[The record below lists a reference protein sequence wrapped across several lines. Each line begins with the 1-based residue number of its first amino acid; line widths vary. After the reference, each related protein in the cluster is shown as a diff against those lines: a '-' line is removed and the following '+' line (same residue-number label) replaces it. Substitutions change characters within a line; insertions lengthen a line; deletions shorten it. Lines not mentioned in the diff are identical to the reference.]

1 MFVKRFDLEAT
12 RHRGL
17 ATTMLAL
24 IFTGLLASSGARAQ
38 APGQGD
44 PQAGQAKSMTC
55 AACHGADGNSVNPEW
70 PSLASQHAGYSVRQ
84 LYAYKNGER
93 NNVLMVG
100 QAMTLSDQ
108 DKLDLAAYYAQQTL
122 KPLTAGAGD
131 LSLGER
137 LYRGGNPQTG
147 VSACIACHGPR
158 GLGNPTSGYPRV
170 SGQHAR
176 YLYDTLTHYAEGSRQ
191 SDGGV
196 LGQMMR
202 SIAGRMTDD
211 EKQAVAAYMQG
222 LQ

>member
-1 MFVKRFDLEAT
+1 MFVKLFGQKAT
-12 RHRGL
+12 PHGGL
-17 ATTMLAL
+17 AAIILTL
-24 IFTGLLASSGARAQ
+24 ISLGLFAGATARAE
-38 APGQGD
+38 GD
-44 PQAGQAKSMTC
+44 PQAGQAKSVTC

-70 PSLASQHAGYSVRQ
+70 PSLAGQHAGYSVRQ
-84 LYAYKNGER
+84 LQAYKNGQR
-93 NNVLMVG
+93 DNVLMVG
-100 QAMTLSDQ
+100 QVMALSEQ
-108 DKLDLAAYYAQQTL
+108 DKLDLSAFYAEQTL
-122 KPLTAGAGD
+122 KPLTAGSGD

-158 GLGNPTSGYPRV
+158 GLGNPTSDYPRV

-176 YLYDTLTHYAEGSRQ
+176 YLYDTLKDYSDGSRQ

-202 SIAGRMTDD
+202 SIAARMSDD
-211 EKQAVAAYMQG
+211 EKRAVAAYMQG

>member
-1 MFVKRFDLEAT
+1 MSVKLFGQEAT
-12 RHRGL
+12 RQRGL
-17 ATTMLAL
+17 AAT
-24 IFTGLLASSGARAQ
+24 IFSLVLLGLFAATAVRAE
-38 APGQGD
+38 GD
-44 PQAGQAKSMTC
+44 PQAGQAKSVTC
-55 AACHGADGNSVNPEW
+55 GACHGADGNSVNPEW

-84 LYAYKNGER
+84 LHAYKNGQR
-93 NNVLMVG
+93 DNVLMVG

-108 DKLDLAAYYAQQTL
+108 DKLDLSAFYAQQTL
-122 KPLTAGAGD
+122 RPLTAGAGD

-158 GLGNPTSGYPRV
+158 GLGNPSSDYPRV

-176 YLYDTLTHYAEGSRQ
+176 YLYDTLIDYSEGSRQ

-202 SIAGRMTDD
+202 SIAARMSDD
-211 EKQAVAAYMQG
+211 EKRAVAAYMQG

>member
-1 MFVKRFDLEAT
+1 MFVKLFGQEAT

-17 ATTMLAL
+17 ATMILSL
-24 IFTGLLASSGARAQ
+24 IWLGLFTAAGARAD
-38 APGQGD
+38 GD
-44 PQAGQAKSMTC
+44 PQAGQAKSVTC

-70 PSLASQHAGYSVRQ
+70 PSLASQHADYTVRQ
-84 LYAYKNGER
+84 LQAYKNGQR
-93 NNVLMVG
+93 NNVLMIG
-100 QAMTLSDQ
+100 QVIALSEQ
-108 DKLDLAAYYAQQTL
+108 DKRDLAAFYAQQTL
-122 KPLTAGAGD
+122 RPLTAGSGD

-158 GLGNPTSGYPRV
+158 GLGNPISDYPRV

-176 YLYDTLTHYAEGSRQ
+176 HLYDTLKDYSEGSRQ

-202 SIAGRMTDD
+202 SIAGRMSDD
-211 EKQAVAAYMQG
+211 EKRAVAAYMQG